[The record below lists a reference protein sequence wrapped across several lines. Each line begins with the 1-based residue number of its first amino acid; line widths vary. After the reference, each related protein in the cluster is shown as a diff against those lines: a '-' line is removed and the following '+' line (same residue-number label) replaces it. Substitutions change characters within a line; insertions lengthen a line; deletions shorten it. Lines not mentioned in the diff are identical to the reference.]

1 MGKTMKRKRKTKD
14 ERRRSKTVRIPFE
27 KGHVE
32 VAQLVLERAGSPA
45 AQSTEAAVTAVFTIG
60 LGVLSG
66 HYNEFLAGKL
76 QAGVVGAFGPDGPAR
91 LCEALKQMHGEATMP
106 EIARAL
112 LEEEPT
118 PPDTMV
124 ESPVQ

>member
-1 MGKTMKRKRKTKD
+1 MKQKRTTKR
-14 ERRRSKTVRIPFE
+14 ERRQSKTIRIPFE

-32 VAQLVLERAGSPA
+32 VAQLVLEQAGSPSA
-45 AQSTEAAVTAVFTIG
+45 ENAETAVKAVFAIG

-66 HYNEFLAGKL
+66 HYNEFLAGRL

-91 LCEALKQMHGEATMP
+91 LCETLKRLHGDATMP

-112 LEEEPT
+112 LDDEPT
-118 PPDTMV
+118 PPDAMV